1 MARRLAGLI
10 PFYEYDEARFF
21 CSDGAPA
28 DVATRRRN
36 GFECLSDIYRTRFAA
51 TIRKTAE
58 AADSLSDLQFT
69 DAYRVPF
76 QYRSYVSRHL
86 PSAAFIEASDG
97 VQVSDLDGNRLY
109 DVSGSYGVNLFGYE
123 FYKAAI
129 ERAAARMCDLG
140 PVLGPYH
147 PVVVENVDMLKDISG
162 LGEVSFHM
170 SGTETVMQAVRL
182 ARYHTRRSHL
192 VRFCV
197 RLSRLVGRCAA
208 GNSAIRCRRTRP
220 IRWRYVARS
229 AAGDWL
235 AARCRLRAGQI
246 RCRRCIR
253 MLPRQ
258 AIPRW
263 STAAGAGIS
272 TGIAMRPGSRS
283 SAWCAPSEIS
293 S

>member
-1 MARRLAGLI
+1 MWKAATLALYGVGGATLAGSLARLRQRLELSNAKHRSVAGHARMARRLAGLI

-109 DVSGSYGVNLFGYE
+109 DVSGSYGVNLFGYD
-123 FYKAAI
+123 FYTAAI
-129 ERAAARMCDLG
+129 ERAAARMGDFG
-140 PVLGPYH
+140 PVLGP
-147 PVVVENVDMLKDISG
+147 SG
-162 LGEVSFHM
+162 LP
-170 SGTETVMQAVRL
+170 AI
-182 ARYHTRRSHL
+182 TRADRIS
-192 VRFCV
+192 CV
-197 RLSRLVGRCAA
+197 FAAPITAGGAMCSRE
-208 GNSAIRCRRTRP
+208 SAIRCRRTRP
-220 IRWRYVARS
+220 IRFAICRKK
-229 AAGDWL
+229 
-235 AARCRLRAGQI
+235 RCG
-246 RCRRCIR
+246 
-253 MLPRQ
+253 
-258 AIPRW
+258 
-263 STAAGAGIS
+263 
-272 TGIAMRPGSRS
+272 
-283 SAWCAPSEIS
+283 
-293 S
+293 